1 LLEVEG
7 CQRKDLSCGCS
18 NYFELPVKKKKQV
31 DMGVRNYGCIKMPDD
46 LRKMFYDK
54 SLTLQSVGPK
64 KHSVEEN
71 ALLDI
76 TPSTLSSLNRNNS
89 TKQKKSNTGSNDW
102 KYIRFL
108 QFQNDALNSMCRSF
122 SLLF

>member
-1 LLEVEG
+1 MAAITSSLRQHVQQIHTCNDSLEVEG

-31 DMGVRNYGCIKMPDD
+31 DMGVHNYGCIKMPDD

-64 KHSVEEN
+64 N
-71 ALLDI
+71 I
-76 TPSTLSSLNRNNS
+76 
-89 TKQKKSNTGSNDW
+89 Q
-102 KYIRFL
+102 
-108 QFQNDALNSMCRSF
+108 
-122 SLLF
+122 